1 MRVKPISGFYID
13 LKKSEKYSKVEEC
26 NMSTNCVGTYEQY
39 KERLL
44 KMKPNVYLHGQKID
58 RAGQALDRQHQ
69 AVKLPVMVG
78 MRIFRQSIQRA
89 GERNA
94 VGCIFHSSTSFS
106 SYEKLYEA

>member
-1 MRVKPISGFYID
+1 MAK
-13 LKKSEKYSKVEEC
+13 
-26 NMSTNCVGTYEQY
+26 NCVGTYEQY

-58 RAGQALDRQHQ
+58 RARESFDTERQP
-69 AVKLPVMVG
+69 VKVPVVVG
-78 MRIFRQSIQRA
+78 VRVFRQSIQRA

-94 VGCIFHSSTSFS
+94 VGCVFHSSTSFS